1 MPHAVSVLVGPNVVA
16 DLDTTS
22 ADNDYAD
29 TKTMIQEPICT
40 YAYYHLH
47 RNSMSKSS
55 MYMAICVIAPNSLIT
70 QTTSSSSPAFQF
82 PPHPSSFSPACPSSP
97 SLHQYHP
104 QHTDARLTATTS
116 SPSST
121 GSPGAGISL
130 KGRYSTLHVSSRR
143 GTDVLQYEETG
154 KPYLAQSR

>member
-22 ADNDYAD
+22 ADNDYTN

-55 MYMAICVIAPNSLIT
+55 MYMAICVIAPTSLIT
-70 QTTSSSSPAFQF
+70 QTTSSSSPAFQP
-82 PPHPSSFSPACPSSP
+82 PPHPSSSSP
-97 SLHQYHP
+97 SFPSSSSPHQCHSQRP
-104 QHTDARLTATTS
+104 DVRPTATTS
-116 SPSST
+116 SPSSIDNPYADI
-121 GSPGAGISL
+121 SP
-130 KGRYSTLHVSSRR
+130 KDQYSTLHASSCR
-143 GTDVLQYEETG
+143 GTDVSQYEETG
-154 KPYLAQSR
+154 NPYVTQSR